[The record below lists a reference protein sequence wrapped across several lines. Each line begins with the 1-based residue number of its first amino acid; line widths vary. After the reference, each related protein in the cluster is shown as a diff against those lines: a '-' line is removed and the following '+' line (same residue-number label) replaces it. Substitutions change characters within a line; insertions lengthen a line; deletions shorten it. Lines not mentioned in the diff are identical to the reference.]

1 MDGNESSLSRRTVPI
16 VRFLTVLTLLYLF
29 LVAIEMMGAS
39 FKAVGRETAENLL
52 TSFGNPFAGLFVGVL
67 ATVLV
72 QSSSVTTATIVALV
86 GSGQL
91 PLPVAVPMVM
101 GANIGTTVTNTL
113 VALGHVGR
121 KDDFRRAFAG
131 ATVHD
136 FFNLMTVAVLLP
148 MELLT
153 GWLQKSAHYLTQWVP
168 EVGAKLPNPLKTGVK
183 WSSEHVQHF
192 LEETCALQGGYLAA
206 ILFVMAIAMIVASL
220 YFITKNMKYLMATRI
235 EKMLNR
241 VLGRSGIL
249 GLLIG
254 ILMTVAVQSSSI
266 TTSLLIPLFGAGLLQ
281 LRAGLPIMI
290 GANIGTTITAL
301 LAATVTDVA
310 GLEIALVHLLFN
322 LCGTALVLPWKVT
335 RDILIWLAESL
346 AEAAVKNKLWVL
358 GYVFVVFVLVPV
370 LGILFFHLFT

>member
-183 WSSEHVQHF
+183 WSSEHVQHS

-370 LGILFFHLFT
+370 LGIFFFHFFT